1 MSQRPFTQ
9 VDVFASRARSGNPV
23 AVVLNGEG
31 LSDHVMQDFA
41 RWTHLSET
49 TFVLP
54 PSPEARAQGADYRLR
69 IFTPVQELP
78 FAGHPTLGSAH
89 AWVQAHGETKPTVI
103 QECAAGLI
111 SVRIDGQR
119 LAFAAPP
126 RLRSGPLPETQV
138 DEIAKALGVARD
150 DIVAHA
156 WCDNGPPWRGVLLKD
171 VTMLRNASPH
181 PELEFVGLVALT
193 PEGETD
199 VEVRTFFPG
208 QRGMAEDPVTGS
220 FNAALAQWLIEADLL
235 PGDYIARQGLALGC
249 DGRVHISRDDTGQI
263 WVGGDCLSIVS
274 GQVDL

>member
-1 MSQRPFTQ
+1 MTQRPFTQ
-9 VDVFASRARSGNPV
+9 VDVFASRALSGNPV

-31 LSDHVMQDFA
+31 LSDQAMQAFA

-89 AWVQAHGETKPTVI
+89 AWVQAHGHTRATVT

-126 RLRSGPLPETQV
+126 RLRSGPLPEPQV
-138 DEIAKALGVARD
+138 HEIAQALGVARA

-171 VTMLRNASPH
+171 VAMLRDARPC
-181 PELEFVGLVALT
+181 PALEFVGLVAFTLG
-193 PEGETD
+193 GETD

-208 QRGMAEDPVTGS
+208 QQGMAEDPVTGS
-220 FNAALAQWLIEADLL
+220 FNAALAQWLIEAGHL
-235 PGDYIARQGLALGC
+235 PGDYVARQGLALGC
-249 DGRVHISRDDTGQI
+249 DGRVHISRDASGQV

-274 GQVDL
+274 GQVNL